1 MVLVAPRSVP
11 LKAWATGQKAF
22 QRWGKAGEL
31 EHASHQQGWEL
42 TCFPHPVSSA
52 GPDPEVHASFGRNV
66 TFATRLDVL
75 SGGRENQEVI
85 LFS

>member
-1 MVLVAPRSVP
+1 MLPTSKGGSLHISPP
-11 LKAWATGQKAF
+11 LQCP
-22 QRWGKAGEL
+22 QR
-31 EHASHQQGWEL
+31 
-42 TCFPHPVSSA
+42 T
-52 GPDPEVHASFGRNV
+52 DPEVHASFGRNV